1 MENLEILEIKENI
14 NTNIESSSIIKAQQK
29 RQKNINNRNIEKD
42 EQIKLLID
50 NIINKDLE
58 RIEEKRIKL
67 YKKLSKIL

>member
-1 MENLEILEIKENI
+1 MEDLQILEIKENI
-14 NTNIESSSIIKAQQK
+14 NTNIESSSIVKAQQK